1 MVAETLLV
9 GSALGLLV
17 SALYLAIAGIEGA
30 RAARSG
36 DVAMSW
42 FAMFWALIGIHAL
55 AESTWALSLAFLS
68 VPLTASVAVLHL
80 KILTGVAAFFGLVYY
95 LLVVY
100 TGRRGLLL
108 PLVVVYLAIFFVVTL
123 HYVARDPIGHET
135 RAWFAGLIY
144 ANDGATTW
152 PLIVGLLFAPP
163 LFATGAYAL
172 LVRAAVDSAQ
182 RKRIAVTA
190 LGLGAFFG
198 SYLFG
203 WLNDTWEWWGLVER
217 LVALGTALA
226 VLIARRATTDAPA
239 HSDAV
244 AAPAP

>member
-1 MVAETLLV
+1 MVEDTLLV

-17 SALYLAIAGIEGA
+17 SALCLAIARVEGA

-36 DVAMSW
+36 EVAMSW
-42 FAMFWALIGIHAL
+42 FAMFWALIGVHAL
-55 AESTWALSLAFLS
+55 VESAWALSLAFLT
-68 VPLTASVAVLHL
+68 VPLVVSVAVLHV

-108 PLVVVYLAIFFVVTL
+108 PLVLVYLGIFFIVTL

-135 RAWFAGLIY
+135 RAWFAGLVY
-144 ANDGATTW
+144 ANDGAASW
-152 PLIVGLLFAPP
+152 PFVVGLLFAPP

-172 LVRAAVDSAQ
+172 LVRAAADRVQ
-182 RKRIAVTA
+182 RRRIAVTA
-190 LGLGAFFG
+190 FGLGAFFG

-203 WLNDTWEWWGLVER
+203 WLNDSWAWWGLAER
-217 LVALGTALA
+217 LIALGAALA
-226 VLIARRATTDAPA
+226 VLRARRAVTDTPA
-239 HSDAV
+239 RPD
-244 AAPAP
+244 AAPGTTP